1 MVLWLLLIIAGCGPS
16 TVRRA
21 APEPAVQELLAPP
34 IDSPLL
40 VHARTLLETEP
51 GNNYLALME
60 NGQDALLARI
70 NLIRAAQSHIAIQTI
85 IWANDETGRLFMYE
99 LIQAAKRGVR
109 VQFLIDHLASEQHI
123 EIANF
128 LAYIHPNFEIK
139 LFNPVPGLFSQPKAK
154 PLLLEKLSALLFRF
168 HHFNHRM
175 HNKTFLVDSLV
186 GITGGRNYQNAY
198 FDQAPGMNYKDRDT
212 LCIGPVVRE
221 MQASFQ
227 QYWDSTHSVSLA
239 ELQDVKAYK
248 KQNEVMDM
256 SARGHFLLNGLFEKI
271 DDQVNSPEQITQRFV
286 ATLSPVRQVTF
297 IADEP
302 VKRERLLFWYS
313 SDSIITRELARLVS
327 AATSSVYIQTPYLVL
342 TSPAISLFKRLRKN
356 HPEIDIRIST
366 NSLAATDSWHVYALS
381 YKQKQTYL
389 QDLEFR
395 IYEFKPLPADLET
408 FLPNYVLL
416 QKRSAE
422 VGTPEKENEEQM
434 LTSNVTA
441 KPYLCLHGK
450 SLVVD
455 DEIAF
460 VGSYNLDPR
469 SENINTEAGLVV
481 HDPYFARQL
490 RAKIVTDMAPRNAWV
505 IAPKKRP
512 LGLSQPNALLA
523 RISNLI
529 PLVDLW
535 PFRYSSSFALI
546 EGKPVVDI
554 NHPDFYE
561 NFRDVG
567 SFPQINAE
575 NGGKEIGARGTKAF
589 LSFVKP
595 LL

>member
-1 MVLWLLLIIAGCGPS
+1 
-16 TVRRA
+16 
-21 APEPAVQELLAPP
+21 
-34 IDSPLL
+34 
-40 VHARTLLETEP
+40 
-51 GNNYLALME
+51 
-60 NGQDALLARI
+60 
-70 NLIRAAQSHIAIQTI
+70 
-85 IWANDETGRLFMYE
+85 MYE